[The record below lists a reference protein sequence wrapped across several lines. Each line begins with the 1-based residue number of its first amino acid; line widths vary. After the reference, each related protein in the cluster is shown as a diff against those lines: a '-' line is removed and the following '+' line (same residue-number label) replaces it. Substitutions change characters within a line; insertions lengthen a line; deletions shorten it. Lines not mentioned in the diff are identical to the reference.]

1 MKKVSL
7 EKVKEVWDEQIS
19 DYTELGNE
27 GLYEGLS
34 EVLNSPDI
42 LEEIQG
48 ITDEWMEDYED
59 EEEYDDM
66 LEMNI
71 SDLCHYQIMSR
82 FHSQLFK
89 NLHKEGYE
97 LLGDNDWKLPNKRGV
112 QTTYGIIWDEWGVDY
127 DTNVREKIADD
138 FECYLNLI

>member
-48 ITDEWMEDYED
+48 ITDEWG
-59 EEEYDDM
+59 
-66 LEMNI
+66 L
-71 SDLCHYQIMSR
+71 IMI
-82 FHSQLFK
+82 QM
-89 NLHKEGYE
+89 
-97 LLGDNDWKLPNKRGV
+97 
-112 QTTYGIIWDEWGVDY
+112 
-127 DTNVREKIADD
+127 
-138 FECYLNLI
+138 